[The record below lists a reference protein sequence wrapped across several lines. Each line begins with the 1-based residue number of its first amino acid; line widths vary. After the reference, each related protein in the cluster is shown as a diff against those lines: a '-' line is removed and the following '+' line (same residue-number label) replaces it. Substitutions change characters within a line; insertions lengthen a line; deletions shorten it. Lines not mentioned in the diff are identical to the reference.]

1 MVGLLERPGGHPPP
15 DRFPCANEV
24 LRRFRRKLPRTCRP
38 AKDAWQRERETAGA
52 EGASGSPDYG
62 LTTKAG
68 VGFTLRLLIDQCEVA
83 AVMVRFTEDSEE
95 QYRDLNKCE
104 RWEVV
109 VPRGRG

>member
-1 MVGLLERPGGHPPP
+1 MVGLHERPGGHPPP
-15 DRFPCANEV
+15 DRFPCANEI

-68 VGFTLRLLIDQCEVA
+68 VGFTLRLLILQLPASD
-83 AVMVRFTEDSEE
+83 
-95 QYRDLNKCE
+95 
-104 RWEVV
+104 
-109 VPRGRG
+109 